1 MCVQAFAKAHTLTT
15 RARDLSFAS
24 SAVSGAANVIKYT
37 DGSPDQLQAYFPQAV
52 ADGEHIAVYYDA
64 DFAPCGK
71 TDAAY
76 AMRIHT
82 AADGLVRTANIR
94 MDGPDGET
102 IYALDLRWPDPEEV
116 SHG

>member
-71 TDAAY
+71 TDASY

-82 AADGLVRTANIR
+82 AADGLVRTASIR
-94 MDGPDGET
+94 MDGADGGT
-102 IYALDLRWPDPEEV
+102 IYELQLTLPTL
-116 SHG
+116 